1 MRGGSWGFIGGRHPS
16 GSRVQDD
23 PLGIDHI
30 QGLELLRIFSFSWLV
45 LLFNDASEDAILLFF
60 FSPDDTSID
69 LFFFRP
75 AGTNTGDRQSKKVA
89 FREKSFF
96 TLCLSLFNEGMGAT
110 NNWVIGIAAG
120 FFMLTITK
128 KTHDQKNLH
137 AMQAV
142 GGEMRT
148 LKRPSS
154 RFGFPRCWLTGLT
167 VAYLRLLLCYCLC
180 LCASI
185 D

>member
-1 MRGGSWGFIGGRHPS
+1 LIIHNFGVICGFACGTKNKTEEEIRFARRLLGLYWRVVTHLAAGCRTTLWKS
-16 GSRVQDD
+16 TTYKALSFCASSR
-23 PLGIDHI
+23 
-30 QGLELLRIFSFSWLV
+30 LLVS

-96 TLCLSLFNEGMGAT
+96 TLCLSLSNEGMGAT

-120 FFMLTITK
+120 VFMLTITK
-128 KTHDQKNLH
+128 KHKTKKTY
-137 AMQAV
+137 MPCRRW
-142 GGEMRT
+142 EE
-148 LKRPSS
+148 K
-154 RFGFPRCWLTGLT
+154 
-167 VAYLRLLLCYCLC
+167 
-180 LCASI
+180 
-185 D
+185 

>member
-1 MRGGSWGFIGGRHPS
+1 M
-16 GSRVQDD
+16 QDD

-96 TLCLSLFNEGMGAT
+96 NTVLEPFNEGMGAT
-110 NNWVIGIAAG
+110 KQLGDWHCGRVFSFHVDDHKNHNH
-120 FFMLTITK
+120 K
-128 KTHDQKNLH
+128 KPKNLL
-137 AMQAV
+137 ATTAV
-142 GGEMRT
+142 GE
-148 LKRPSS
+148 K
-154 RFGFPRCWLTGLT
+154 
-167 VAYLRLLLCYCLC
+167 
-180 LCASI
+180 
-185 D
+185 